1 MKAKIHLKNHCRIC
15 QSENLKKILTLP
27 QMPFTDEFILQEE
40 LGREFKADIPIHL
53 CLDCY
58 TVQTQHDV
66 DVTDYYEDY
75 QYSVGTSKTA
85 SKFMETLAKSLID
98 KYFIEDKIKVLE
110 IGSGDGGQLIPFQAM
125 GGKVLGYEPSSYLT
139 KIAEDQGIKTIQGLF
154 NESSIEKLP
163 EDFKKVDIVLL
174 SYTFDHL
181 PDPVNF
187 LETVREIL
195 NPEKGILVVEVHD
208 LEKIF
213 DRREYC
219 LFEHEHSI
227 YLTSSTAQSL
237 MERMGYVM
245 IDFNIVPES
254 IRRANSLLFVATP
267 KGSIFANQAL
277 PKVELDNFEELNF
290 YETQVQKIY
299 QGIQNLDDYLE
310 KNSQKGKK
318 IAGYGA
324 GGRGVMTLAAMNKAH
339 YLEYLVDKKPK
350 GQGIYCPKS
359 EVPVFGIE
367 KLQESPV
374 DYIIV
379 FSFGYL
385 KEIQEDLQKFG
396 YSSEQLHSM
405 LDVLDGREM

>member
-1 MKAKIHLKNHCRIC
+1 
-15 QSENLKKILTLP
+15 
-27 QMPFTDEFILQEE
+27 
-40 LGREFKADIPIHL
+40 
-53 CLDCY
+53 
-58 TVQTQHDV
+58 
-66 DVTDYYEDY
+66 
-75 QYSVGTSKTA
+75 
-85 SKFMETLAKSLID
+85 
-98 KYFIEDKIKVLE
+98 
-110 IGSGDGGQLIPFQAM
+110 
-125 GGKVLGYEPSSYLT
+125 
-139 KIAEDQGIKTIQGLF
+139 
-154 NESSIEKLP
+154 
-163 EDFKKVDIVLL
+163 
-174 SYTFDHL
+174 
-181 PDPVNF
+181 
-187 LETVREIL
+187 
-195 NPEKGILVVEVHD
+195 
-208 LEKIF
+208 
-213 DRREYC
+213 
-219 LFEHEHSI
+219 
-227 YLTSSTAQSL
+227 

-267 KGSIFANQAL
+267 KGSILANQAL

-290 YETQVQKIY
+290 YDTQVQKIY

-374 DYIIV
+374 DDIIV

-405 LDVLDGREM
+405 LDILDGREM